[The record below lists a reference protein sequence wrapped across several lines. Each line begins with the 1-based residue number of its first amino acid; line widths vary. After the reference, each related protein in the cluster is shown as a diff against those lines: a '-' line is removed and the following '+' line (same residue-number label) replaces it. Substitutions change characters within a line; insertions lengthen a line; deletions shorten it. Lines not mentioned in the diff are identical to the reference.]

1 MLSHYRNFSLL
12 GFAAVLSCFVASC
25 SDSKIVQCQKI
36 AQISQKISQQAQS
49 SRHSQDPQKIEET
62 AQRFADSAKELDN
75 LNLSDT
81 TLADYKKELSTVY
94 QRYWQSTI
102 LMLKA
107 LENKDIKTARLAK
120 QQVIDTS
127 KNEKT
132 VGEQIGQYC
141 QGSG

>member
-1 MLSHYRNFSLL
+1 
-12 GFAAVLSCFVASC
+12 
-25 SDSKIVQCQKI
+25 
-36 AQISQKISQQAQS
+36 
-49 SRHSQDPQKIEET
+49 
-62 AQRFADSAKELDN
+62 
-75 LNLSDT
+75 
-81 TLADYKKELSTVY
+81 
-94 QRYWQSTI
+94 
-102 LMLKA
+102 MLKA